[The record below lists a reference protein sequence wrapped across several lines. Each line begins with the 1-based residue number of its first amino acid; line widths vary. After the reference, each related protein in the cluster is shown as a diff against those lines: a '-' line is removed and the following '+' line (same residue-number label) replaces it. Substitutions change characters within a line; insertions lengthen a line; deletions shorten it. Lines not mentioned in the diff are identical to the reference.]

1 MDGREIHVACG
12 VVFRGDF
19 LLAASR
25 PAGRACNGAWE
36 FPGGKLEPGET
47 PARALIREL
56 REELALEVTVFDEM
70 FRLEARTGDGRLL
83 VLHFV
88 RAFAAPESEPVPQEG
103 QEFRWLRRSELES
116 VPWLEN
122 DRRFLDFL
130 R

>member
-1 MDGREIHVACG
+1 MNDREIHVACG
-12 VVFRGDF
+12 VVFRGEF

-25 PAGRACNGAWE
+25 PAGRACAGAWE

-47 PARALIREL
+47 PARALEREL
-56 REELALEVTVFDEM
+56 REELALKVTALDEM
-70 FRLEARTGDGRLL
+70 FRIEARTGDGRPL

-88 RAFAAPESEPVPQEG
+88 RALAAPESEPVPQEG
-103 QEFRWLRRSELES
+103 QQFRWLRRSELDM

-122 DRRFLDFL
+122 DRKFLDFL